1 MHIRFSRLSIKINV
15 KSSSVPFNILI
26 IYGEMIIVWI
36 LCDKPNMLVKLCLSV
51 YFYFFNIA
59 IRKIKLPCGLH
70 YISIAQ
76 HCSGSS

>member
-36 LCDKPNMLVKLCLSV
+36 LCDKPNMLVKLCYL
-51 YFYFFNIA
+51 FIFTFLTLLLE
-59 IRKIKLPCGLH
+59 KLNYRVA
-70 YISIAQ
+70 YIIFL
-76 HCSGSS
+76 